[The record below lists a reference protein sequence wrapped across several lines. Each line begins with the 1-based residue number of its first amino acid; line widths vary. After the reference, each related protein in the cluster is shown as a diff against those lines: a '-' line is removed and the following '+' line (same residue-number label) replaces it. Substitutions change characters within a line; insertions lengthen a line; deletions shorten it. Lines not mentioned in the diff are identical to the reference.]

1 MDRQI
6 ARLAKKEQCLE
17 ALLDGLAARG
27 LVYLHILVLQFTCV
41 DRHGRGAALATH
53 SRGESMKTGNFAVIA
68 TMRCVR
74 SVSGALLICLTAIT
88 LFCGG
93 AATAQTFRGTILGT
107 VTDSTGASIAGA
119 AVAVKN
125 VNTGLSRTVSSSDDG
140 TYSVPELPI
149 GTYSVTV
156 EKTGFKQAVV
166 TGLQV
171 EVSRELRADVALQ
184 PGEVSQK
191 IEVTGDELPQVE
203 STSNVLGGIIESKI
217 VTNLPVNGRDYQK
230 LIFLVPG
237 VTGSPDQIT
246 DSPGSYGVFSVNGA
260 RGRSNN
266 FLLDGTDMND
276 GYRNDP
282 AINEAGVFGTPATIL
297 PVEAIA
303 ELRVASNFEAE
314 YGRSAGG
321 VINVVTKS
329 GTNQWHGSGLE
340 FFRNTA
346 LNARNYFNQVPEPQQ
361 PFHSNQFGGSLG
373 GPIVK
378 DKTFFFADYE
388 AMRETGKE
396 ASPACV
402 PTAADFSTAT
412 ANLGGAANINPVI
425 AKLLA
430 LNPWPQPTDPN
441 TDCLAAGS
449 GSNAALATPFS
460 NRVDSAIVK
469 IDHSFNPSNL
479 LTGRYYI
486 GDSDQSFPLALVG
499 GGLLP
504 NYNTV
509 TPTRVQLISLS
520 YVSTITPTIVNEAR
534 LGWNRFAEGFFP
546 QDGNFDPASIGLN
559 TGVTKQNFGLPII
572 TVSNLAQLGADKGD
586 PRQRVDTNWHY
597 IDNVSWTAGKHDIKF
612 GYEFRRTSVSQIF
625 NRRFRGSLDFE
636 DSKTNSAFENF
647 LLGIPDG
654 GKQYAGDTNRNTF
667 ENSYAGYF
675 QDSIHVSRRFVLNLG
690 LRYDYYGIIQEKK
703 GQFTHVDPTTGDLNL
718 VGNSRLY
725 QPDYNNWAPRVSV
738 AWDLTGKGTSV
749 VRAGYGVFYDAFSQD
764 FFLGHLPFGTS
775 FDPGPAYSPLNG
787 ITVADA
793 VGQLDQNGP
802 VFQISGPMPDAFGVD
817 PKVRTPYMQNFNL
830 NFQQQLGKKTVF
842 QLGYVGSNGHK
853 LFRFRDINQP
863 SQEQITSADLACG
876 CIASARALPTGLF
889 YVYWMESGGNSTYNS
904 LQASLR
910 VNDWHGLTSTLNYNW
925 SHSIDDSSDG
935 DDFVQNAAQPTDSTR
950 PETNR
955 GNSNFDVRNRLTW
968 NFIYNFPNR
977 KGSWSR
983 LTDGWG
989 VNGIVTV
996 QSGQPFHLV
1005 FSEDDF
1011 DGSGQFFP
1019 KPDVVGPIVYHT
1031 RDPNNF
1037 LDLSAFMV
1045 PCTPVASGFDGAATS
1060 CVPGSR
1066 HFGNL
1071 GRNSLLGPNFRQLD
1085 FSIFKNTPITERL
1098 KMELRLEAYNLINHP
1113 NFANPYL
1120 PAFFADGAPNG
1131 FDSTGHA
1138 VGSLALGVTGDV
1150 GIGYPYLGSGGPRSL
1165 QVAVKFMF

>member
-1 MDRQI
+1 MKSSNAQEI
-6 ARLAKKEQCLE
+6 VMMVCVRLCKSAFACSLAVTLA
-17 ALLDGLAARG
+17 ALLVFAA
-27 LVYLHILVLQFTCV
+27 
-41 DRHGRGAALATH
+41 APAT
-53 SRGESMKTGNFAVIA
+53 G
-68 TMRCVR
+68 
-74 SVSGALLICLTAIT
+74 
-88 LFCGG
+88 
-93 AATAQTFRGTILGT
+93 QTFRGTILGT
-107 VTDSTGASIAGA
+107 VTDPTGAAIAGA

-125 VNTGLSRTVSSSDDG
+125 INTGLSRTVTTSEDG

-156 EKTGFKQAVV
+156 EKSGFRQGVV

-171 EVSRELRADVALQ
+171 EVSSEVRADVALQ
-184 PGEVSQK
+184 PGELAQK
-191 IEVTGDELPQVE
+191 IEVSADQLPQVE
-203 STSNVLGGIIESKI
+203 STSNVLGGIVESRV

-230 LIFLVPG
+230 LINLVPG
-237 VTGSPDQIT
+237 VTSSPDQIT

-297 PVEAIA
+297 PVESIA

-329 GTNQWHGSGLE
+329 GANQIHGSGLE
-340 FFRNTA
+340 FFRNTV

-378 DKTFFFADYE
+378 DKTFFFVDYE
-388 AMRETGKE
+388 GMRETGKE

-402 PTAADFSTAT
+402 PTAADFANAT
-412 ANLGGAANINPVI
+412 ANIGGSTNINPII

-430 LNPWPQPTDPN
+430 MNPWPQPTDPN
-441 TDCLAAGS
+441 TDCLADGS
-449 GSNAALATPFS
+449 GTNAALATPFS

-469 IDHSFNPSNL
+469 IDHSFNSSNL

-504 NYNTV
+504 NYNTI

-520 YVSTITPTIVNEAR
+520 YVSTLTPSIVNEAR

-546 QDGNFDPASIGLN
+546 QDRDFDPASIGLN
-559 TGVTKQNFGLPII
+559 TGVTKENFGLPII
-572 TVSNLAQLGADKGD
+572 TVANLAQLGADKGD

-597 IDNVSWTAGKHDIKF
+597 IDNVSWKAGKHDIKF
-612 GYEFRRTSVSQIF
+612 GYEFRRTSISQIF
-625 NRRFRGSLDFE
+625 NRRFRGSLDFPDLE
-636 DSKTNSAFENF
+636 SF
-647 LLGIPDG
+647 LQGIPDDG
-654 GKQYAGDTNRNTF
+654 LQYAGDTNRNTF
-667 ENSYAGYF
+667 ENSYSGYF
-675 QDSIHVSRRFVLNLG
+675 QDSLRLSRKFVLNLG

-703 GQFTHVDPTTGDLNL
+703 GQFTAVDPTTGALSL
-718 VGNSRLY
+718 TGQARLY

-738 AWDLTGKGTSV
+738 AWDFTGKGTSV

-764 FFLGHLPFGTS
+764 MFLGHLPFGTS
-775 FDPGPAYSPLNG
+775 FDPGSAYSPLNG
-787 ITVADA
+787 ITVAS
-793 VGQLDQNGP
+793 
-802 VFQISGPMPDAFGVD
+802 ISGAQLQPGATVFPLLSPMPDAFGVD
-817 PKVRTPYMQNFNL
+817 PHIRTPYMQNFNL
-830 NFQQQLGKKTVF
+830 NFQQQINKKTVF

-863 SQEQITSADLACG
+863 TEQQIDAADLSCG
-876 CIASARALPTGLF
+876 CITSIRALPTSLF

-910 VNDWHGLTSTLNYNW
+910 VNDWHGLISTLNYNW

-989 VNGIVTV
+989 INGIVTV

-1019 KPDVVGPIVYHT
+1019 KPDVVGPIVYNT
-1031 RDPNNF
+1031 RDPNHF
-1037 LDLSAFMV
+1037 LDLSAFRV
-1045 PCTPVASGFDGAATS
+1045 PCTPVAGGFDGSAGT
-1060 CVPGSR
+1060 CTPGTR
-1066 HFGNL
+1066 HFGDL
-1071 GRNSLLGPNFRQLD
+1071 GRNSLLGPNFRQFD
-1085 FSIFKNTPITERL
+1085 FSIFKSTPITERV
-1098 KMELRLEAYNLINHP
+1098 KMELRFEAYNLFNHP

-1120 PAFFADGAPNG
+1120 PNFFADGAPNG
-1131 FDSTGHA
+1131 FDSTGRA
-1138 VGSLALGVTGDV
+1138 SGFLALGVTGDV
-1150 GIGYPYLGSGGPRSL
+1150 GIGYPFLGNGGPRSL
-1165 QVAVKFMF
+1165 QIAAKFTF

>member
-1 MDRQI
+1 MMGCVGN
-6 ARLAKKEQCLE
+6 LKF
-17 ALLDGLAARG
+17 ALVVCLAA
-27 LVYLHILVLQFTCV
+27 VL
-41 DRHGRGAALATH
+41 
-53 SRGESMKTGNFAVIA
+53 
-68 TMRCVR
+68 
-74 SVSGALLICLTAIT
+74 LLCSSAI
-88 LFCGG
+88 
-93 AATAQTFRGTILGT
+93 TAQTFRGTILGT

-125 VNTGLSRTVSSSDDG
+125 VNTGLSRTVTTGDDG

-156 EKTGFKQAVV
+156 EKAGFKQGVV
-166 TGLQV
+166 TGVQV
-171 EVSRELRADVALQ
+171 EVSSERRADVTLQ

-203 STSNVLGGIIESKI
+203 STSNVLGGIVESKV

-237 VTGSPDQIT
+237 VSGSPDQIT

-329 GTNQWHGSGLE
+329 GSNQWHGSAFE
-340 FFRNTA
+340 FFRNTD

-361 PFHSNQFGGSLG
+361 PFHNNQFGGSLG
-373 GPIVK
+373 GPILH
-378 DKTFFFADYE
+378 DKTFFFLDYE

-402 PTAADFSTAT
+402 PTAADFATAT
-412 ANLGGAANINPVI
+412 ASIGGPSNINPVI
-425 AKLLA
+425 ANLLA
-430 LNPWPQPTDPN
+430 LNPWPQPTDPS
-441 TDCLAAGS
+441 TDCLADG
-449 GSNAALATPFS
+449 GGTNAALATPFS

-504 NYNTV
+504 NYNTF

-520 YVSTITPTIVNEAR
+520 YVSTITPSIVNEAR

-546 QDGNFDPASIGLN
+546 QDRNFDPASIGLN
-559 TGVTKQNFGLPII
+559 TGVSKQNFGLPII
-572 TVSNLAQLGADKGD
+572 AVANLAQLGADKGD

-597 IDNVSWTAGKHDIKF
+597 IDNVSWKAGKHDIKF
-612 GYEFRRTSVSQIF
+612 GYEFRRTSISQIF
-625 NRRFRGSLDFE
+625 NRRFRGGLNFKDSSSNLLAFE
-636 DSKTNSAFENF
+636 DF
-647 LLGIPDG
+647 LSGTPTGGI
-654 GKQYAGDTNRNTF
+654 QYAGDTNRNTF
-667 ENSYAGYF
+667 QNSHSGYI
-675 QDSIHVSRRFVLNLG
+675 QDSVHLHRKFVLNLG
-690 LRYDYYGIIQEKK
+690 LRYDYYGIAQEKK
-703 GQFTHVDPTTGDLNL
+703 GQFTSVDPATGDLSF
-718 VGNSRLY
+718 VGQGRLY

-738 AWDLTGKGTSV
+738 AWDLTGRGTSV
-749 VRAGYGVFYDAFSQD
+749 LRAGYGIFYDAISQD
-764 FFLGHLPFGTS
+764 AFLGHLPFGTF

-787 ITVADA
+787 ITVASA
-793 VGQLDQNGP
+793 VGTPLDPNTP
-802 VFQISGPMPDAFGVD
+802 VFQGASPMPDAFGID
-817 PKVRTPYMQNFNL
+817 PKIRTPYMQNFNL
-830 NFQQQLGKKTVF
+830 NFQQQIGKKVVF

-853 LFRFRDINQP
+853 LLRFRDINQP
-863 SQEQITSADLACG
+863 GHEQITSADLACN
-876 CIASARALPTGLF
+876 CINDASLRALSTTGLF
-889 YVYWMESGGNSTYNS
+889 YIYWQESAGNSTYNS

-925 SHSIDDSSDG
+925 SHSIDDSSDS

-950 PETNR
+950 PESNR

-968 NFIYNFPNR
+968 NFIYNFPNPSAM
-977 KGSWSR
+977 KK
-983 LTDGWG
+983 LTNGWG
-989 VNGIVTV
+989 LNGIVTV

-1011 DGSGQFFP
+1011 DGSGQFFA
-1019 KPDVVGPIVYHT
+1019 KPDVVGPIVYHQ

-1045 PCTPVASGFDGAATS
+1045 PCTPIASGFDGTALS
-1060 CVPGSR
+1060 CTRGTR

-1071 GRNSLLGPNFRQLD
+1071 GRNSLIGPNFRQLD
-1085 FSIFKNTPITERL
+1085 FSIFKITPITERL
-1098 KMELRLEAYNLINHP
+1098 KMELRFEAYNLINHP

-1120 PAFFADGAPNG
+1120 PNFFADGAPNG
-1131 FDSTGHA
+1131 FDSTGRA
-1138 VGSLALGVTGDV
+1138 TGSLALGVTGDV

-1165 QVAVKFMF
+1165 QIAAKFIF